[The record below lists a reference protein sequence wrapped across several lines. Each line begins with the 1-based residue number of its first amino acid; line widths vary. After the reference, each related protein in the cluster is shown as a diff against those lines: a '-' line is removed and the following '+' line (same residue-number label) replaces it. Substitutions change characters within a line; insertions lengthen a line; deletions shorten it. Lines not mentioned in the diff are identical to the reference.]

1 MLDSLTNLLV
11 RPVLAQDNV
20 PTGNALVP
28 VIDGVTNLK
37 TLFNLITN
45 VVLIVGVA
53 LVVVFLILAGIQYIT
68 ARGDTKQATAAKDS
82 LTNAII
88 GFIIVIAAFTIRIVI
103 LNVLGAGSDA
113 NNLNNFVPTP

>member
-1 MLDSLTNLLV
+1 MLDSLTSLLV
-11 RPVLAQDNV
+11 QKVYAQEAVPADTVLLPKLDNV
-20 PTGNALVP
+20 TDLGS
-28 VIDGVTNLK
+28 
-37 TLFNLITN
+37 LFTLITN

-88 GFIIVIAAFTIRIVI
+88 GFIIVIAAFTIRVVV
-103 LNVLGAGSDA
+103 LNVLGETATELDPY
-113 NNLNNFVPTP
+113 VPVAP